1 MFREIEN
8 KGGGVSF
15 DAESANDG
23 GASFEVEFTDDGGAL
38 EQRLADVDQ
47 SVRKSVILGSVW
59 DDLLA
64 KRYSMPFVSVSA
76 PYGDALIGDKTYF
89 GSEGAIGLISD
100 IYNDAA
106 AKGLMSPVL

>member
-1 MFREIEN
+1 
-8 KGGGVSF
+8 
-15 DAESANDG
+15 
-23 GASFEVEFTDDGGAL
+23 
-38 EQRLADVDQ
+38 
-47 SVRKSVILGSVW
+47 VRKSVILGSVW

-64 KRYSMPFVSVSA
+64 KRYGMPFVSVSP

-89 GSEGAIGLISD
+89 GSEGAVGLISD